1 MKIEKLFKQL
11 GMTMLEL
18 TVVLIIMIALA
29 GLAVPYIS
37 DTGSKAMC
45 QATDATM
52 QAVKESIMGSAAGA
66 GFYADNL
73 GLFPAVVKGGN
84 EYSLH
89 FLFSSRDVDATT
101 DAWSVFTPNTATGW
115 RGPYLMSGTSLDAAI
130 LGALHSSFGAEFDP
144 GSPMTD
150 AYVHVDF
157 LLYDGAD
164 ADTTATVEEAAR
176 LNHVLDGWHR
186 PIVLQVPYD
195 TSSGEFKPDYA
206 RLVSAGPG
214 FGMGPGDAAI
224 DTKIQY
230 DASAAPYVPDAADRN
245 DDRVLYLKY
254 PDPKPGG
261 NEPCM

>member
-1 MKIEKLFKQL
+1 
-11 GMTMLEL
+11 MTLMEL
-18 TVVLIIMIALA
+18 TVVLLIMIALA
-29 GLAVPYIS
+29 GLAVPYVS

-52 QAVKESIMGSAAGA
+52 QSVKEAIMGSAAGA

-73 GLFPAVVKGGN
+73 GLFPAVVKGGDR
-84 EYSLH
+84 YSLH
-89 FLFSSRDVDATT
+89 FLFSPRDVDATT
-101 DAWSVFTPNTATGW
+101 DAWSVFTPNTAIGW
-115 RGPYLMSGTSLDAAI
+115 RGPYLMSGASLDTTT
-130 LGALHSSFGAEFDP
+130 LGALHSSFGAEFNS
-144 GSPMTD
+144 GSPATD
-150 AYVHVDF
+150 AYVHIDF

-164 ADTTATVEEAAR
+164 ANTTATVDEAAR
-176 LNHVLDGWHR
+176 LTHVLDGWRR

-195 TSSGEFKPDYA
+195 TSTGQFNPDYA

-230 DASAAPYVPDAADRN
+230 DSSVTSLPDAVDRG